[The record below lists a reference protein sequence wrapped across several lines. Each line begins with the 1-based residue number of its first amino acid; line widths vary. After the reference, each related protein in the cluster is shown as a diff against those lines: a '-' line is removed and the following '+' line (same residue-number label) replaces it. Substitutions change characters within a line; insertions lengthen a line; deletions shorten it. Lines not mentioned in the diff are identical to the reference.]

1 MGFYQEFIKE
11 ITYLQFKFN
20 KLVSTNIRALDS
32 EDSLWAMA
40 VVLGISLIYGIV
52 HALGPGHGKAIVGFY
67 FLQHGGDKKRAFK
80 LGYLISLVHAA
91 SALTVTFVLYFILDV
106 IFSKTFKLTSDYSMK
121 ISAAMIIIIGF
132 YLVYESIKERNK
144 KDKFE
149 GDKKSEYAVAVAS
162 GIVPCPGVMTITL
175 FSVSLGHYFLGFLS
189 AVVMSIGMGFTI
201 SLAGIL
207 AVTFRDTFA
216 KISTKKLFLLQLLSS
231 FFIIIIGLLLYNSVT
246 IK

>member
-149 GDKKSEYAVAVAS
+149 GDKKKR
-162 GIVPCPGVMTITL
+162 IRC
-175 FSVSLGHYFLGFLS
+175 
-189 AVVMSIGMGFTI
+189 
-201 SLAGIL
+201 
-207 AVTFRDTFA
+207 
-216 KISTKKLFLLQLLSS
+216 SS
-231 FFIIIIGLLLYNSVT
+231 S
-246 IK
+246 